1 MISMVSVVRVRQVS
15 ALGAA
20 LLAVIVVS
28 GCAFPS
34 NRRVVSP
41 RSVGKVQT
49 VEYGVVEKADAVV
62 VAGRRTA
69 IGTIGGGAVGAA
81 AAGEIGHGTG
91 RRLAQ
96 AGGAVVGAVAGQAV
110 EEAVTRQPGQDLH
123 IRLDS
128 GRTVVVT
135 QTVPPEFRPG
145 ERVALVSGGAGPA
158 RVTYP

>member
-1 MISMVSVVRVRQVS
+1 MISVASPVRVHVVS

-20 LLAVIVVS
+20 LLVSVTVS

-41 RSVGKVQT
+41 GAVGKVQT
-49 VEYGVVEKADAVV
+49 VDYGVVEKVDAVV
-62 VAGRRTA
+62 IAGRRSA
-69 IGTIGGGAVGAA
+69 LGTIGGGAVGAA
-81 AAGEIGHGTG
+81 AASEIGHGAG

-110 EEAVTRQPGQDLH
+110 EEAVTRQAAQELH
-123 IRLDS
+123 LRLDS
-128 GRTVVVT
+128 GKTVVVT
-135 QTVPPEFRPG
+135 QPVPPEFRPG
-145 ERVALVSGGAGPA
+145 DRVALVSGGAGPA

>member
-1 MISMVSVVRVRQVS
+1 MISVAFPVRVRLVS

-20 LLAVIVVS
+20 VLVSAVAS

-34 NRRVVSP
+34 SRRVVSP
-41 RSVGKVQT
+41 QSVGKVQT
-49 VEYGVVEKADAVV
+49 VEYGVIEKVDAVV

-69 IGTIGGGAVGAA
+69 IGTVGGGAVGAA

-110 EEAVTRQPGQDLH
+110 EEAVTRQPGQELRL
-123 IRLDS
+123 RLDS

-145 ERVALVSGGAGPA
+145 DRVALVSGGAGPA
-158 RVTYP
+158 RVTHP

>member
-1 MISMVSVVRVRQVS
+1 MTSFASSIRVRLVF

-20 LLAVIVVS
+20 LLVSVTVS
-28 GCAFPS
+28 GCTFPS

-41 RSVGKVQT
+41 GAVGKVQT
-49 VEYGVVEKADAVV
+49 VEYGVIEKADAVV
-62 VAGRRTA
+62 IAGRRTA
-69 IGTIGGGAVGAA
+69 LGTIGGGAVGAA

-110 EEAVTRQPGQDLH
+110 EEAVTRHAAQELH
-123 IRLDS
+123 VRLDS
-128 GRTVVVT
+128 GKTVVVT
-135 QTVPPEFRPG
+135 QPVPPDFRPG